1 VLAIFIDDTQH
12 GDDVDPNGD
21 NVDLRGDNV
30 DLRGDNTQHGD
41 GVVDPNGDDVDS
53 SVADRG
59 CLEERNVDDNHGNG
73 GPMGEGDGTQAPP
86 SHAERET
93 DEICAV
99 RIEEIKIANE
109 FSKLV
114 KTARLGDVHDNLDPG
129 SLERLRNPPQECLNI
144 TDPDLRLSL
153 DIYLGTGNADE
164 DDITLL
170 DMTASPT
177 HKRKP
182 SIVAEQDTMKKAK
195 VADAAEEIDV
205 DGQENMIPDDT
216 GKY

>member
-21 NVDLRGDNV
+21 NVDLRGDN
-30 DLRGDNTQHGD
+30 TQHGD
-41 GVVDPNGDDVDS
+41 GVDLRGDDVDLNGEDVGPRGDDVGPRGDDVGPRGDDVDPNGDDVDS

-59 CLEERNVDDNHGNG
+59 CLEELNVDDNHGNG

-93 DEICAV
+93 DEIRAV

-144 TDPDLRLSL
+144 TDLDLHYFSFHL
-153 DIYLGTGNADE
+153 T
-164 DDITLL
+164 
-170 DMTASPT
+170 
-177 HKRKP
+177 
-182 SIVAEQDTMKKAK
+182 
-195 VADAAEEIDV
+195 
-205 DGQENMIPDDT
+205 
-216 GKY
+216 